1 MELYVVFYASVDSG
15 PFETLGYRS
24 HIRTDPILV
33 TFLVIKIPPP
43 PPDPVSRRVSVSASE
58 SRRFHYRREEDQR
71 KMKMEEGCDDGC

>member
-43 PPDPVSRRVSVSASE
+43 PPDLPPDKSKSLTELFDNFPDIE
-58 SRRFHYRREEDQR
+58 SNN
-71 KMKMEEGCDDGC
+71 